1 MHTYTFT
8 HIRTYIRTYVHSYS
22 QRGSVIASTVIMAR
36 DWSAVCAN
44 LETSLLDQ
52 AGPLLDMGVV
62 GCAGLL
68 RGVVGKPPQPAA
80 AAAEFAGPPP
90 PLTAETTPEGL
101 GSMSRELE
109 EKAQRLAELKR
120 EVAEREAAAVEEA
133 TISQKC

>member
-1 MHTYTFT
+1 
-8 HIRTYIRTYVHSYS
+8 
-22 QRGSVIASTVIMAR
+22 MAR

-80 AAAEFAGPPP
+80 AAAEFAGPPLPQAAEFAGPPP
-90 PLTAETTPEGL
+90 PLTAKTTPPEGL

-120 EVAEREAAAVEEA
+120 EVAEREAAAVKEA

>member
-1 MHTYTFT
+1 M
-8 HIRTYIRTYVHSYS
+8 
-22 QRGSVIASTVIMAR
+22 
-36 DWSAVCAN
+36 CAN

-52 AGPLLDMGVV
+52 AGPLWDMGVV

-68 RGVVGKPPQPAA
+68 RGVVGKHPRPAA

-90 PLTAETTPEGL
+90 PLTAETTPPEGL